1 MEGIYAL
8 LFKRTPES
16 DWEFYVSP
24 RDKDKTMT
32 VYTDIDKV
40 ANVFYSLIQRHG
52 YEIDSPKWY
61 DLCIKRIW

>member
-8 LFKRTPES
+8 LFKRTPDS

-40 ANVFYSLIQRHG
+40 ANVFY
-52 YEIDSPKWY
+52 KW
-61 DLCIKRIW
+61 LSAMVTK